1 MNRLTETAA
10 IKHEPRSDLQSA
22 EFSRILLIK
31 PSALGDVVH
40 TIPVLVKLRARYPRA
55 RIDWL
60 ITPENAEVVR
70 HHPALSNVVLFARRD
85 FSKPGQKWRA
95 TLGFFDLLKQIRRA
109 KYDLV
114 VDMHGQVRSALFALI
129 SGARVRIGFDRPI
142 EFSRTISAEHD
153 LKNVPNRGWRGAREG
168 SWIAYTHRIPIP
180 TLDVHAID
188 RYLWVGSL
196 LGFDDEPP
204 DLAIHLSPETIHNVD
219 RLLDEHGVPAGKPLV
234 VLVPGTIWETKHWT
248 IEGFAGVAREFLREG
263 FAVALAGT
271 KRDETRCQQIAA
283 AAPGTINLCG
293 KTTPADLAGLIQ
305 RAEVAVTNDSG
316 SMHVAASLDKPMVS
330 VFGPT
335 NPVHIG
341 PYQRPESVVRVD
353 LPCSPCNYRR
363 LSQCPFDHA
372 CMKQV
377 TSDDGRGARTE
388 NSRGGKT
395 VACAVLSAGPLGAV
409 TKSAED
415 SGRYNERRREDA
427 CALPKL
433 CQTKT
438 AVMEN
443 FARSAFGGRC
453 VFASLFHRCAI

>member
-1 MNRLTETAA
+1 VKGQ
-10 IKHEPRSDLQSA
+10 IEPPKNSDALALRSA

-40 TIPVLVKLRARYPRA
+40 TLPVLVKLRARYPRA

-70 HHPALSNVVLFARRD
+70 YHPALSNVVLFARRD
-85 FSKPGQKWRA
+85 FSKRGRRWRA
-95 TLGFFDLLKQIRRA
+95 FVSFFDLLKQIRSA
-109 KYDLV
+109 KYELII
-114 VDMHGQVRSALFALI
+114 DMHGQVRSAFFALI
-129 SGARVRIGFDRPI
+129 SGAWVRIGFDRPVK
-142 EFSRTISAEHD
+142 RGLTVSAEHD
-153 LKNVPNRGWRGAREG
+153 LKNIPSHGWRGAREG

-188 RYLWVGSL
+188 RYLWVAPL
-196 LGFDDEPP
+196 LGLDDNPP
-204 DLAIHLSPETIHNVD
+204 DLTIHLSPQATNKVN
-219 RLLDEHGVPAGKPLV
+219 RLLAEHGVPASKPLV

-248 IEGFAGVAREFLREG
+248 IEGFAGVARQFLQDG

-271 KRDETRCQQIAA
+271 TRDQQRCRQIAA
-283 AAPGTINLCG
+283 AAPGTCDLSG
-293 KTTPADLAGLIQ
+293 KTTPADLAALIR

-316 SMHVAASLDKPMVS
+316 SMHVAASLGKPMVS

-341 PYQRPESVVRVD
+341 PYERPESVVRVD

-377 TSDDGRGARTE
+377 TSAMVVERVRKILSTAK
-388 NSRGGKT
+388 SHPAV
-395 VACAVLSAGPLGAV
+395 VAGVAAA
-409 TKSAED
+409 
-415 SGRYNERRREDA
+415 
-427 CALPKL
+427 
-433 CQTKT
+433 T
-438 AVMEN
+438 AD
-443 FARSAFGGRC
+443 
-453 VFASLFHRCAI
+453 

>member
-1 MNRLTETAA
+1 MNGQIENKR
-10 IKHEPRSDLQSA
+10 IKKTGASELQSA

-60 ITPENAEVVR
+60 ITPENAEIVR
-70 HHPALSNVVLFARRD
+70 CHPALSNVVLFARRD
-85 FSKPGQKWRA
+85 FSKRGRRWRA
-95 TLGFFDLLKQIRRA
+95 LLAFFDLLKQIRRA

-114 VDMHGQVRSALFALI
+114 IDMHGQVRSALFALI

-142 EFSRTISAEHD
+142 RRSLTVSAEHD
-153 LKNVPNRGWRGAREG
+153 LRNVPSHGWRGAREG

-188 RYLWVGSL
+188 RYLWVAPL
-196 LGFDDEPP
+196 LGLDDDPP
-204 DLAIHLSPETIHNVD
+204 DLTIHLSSDTVRNVE
-219 RLLDEHGVPAGKPLV
+219 RLLKEHGVHADVPLV

-248 IEGFAGVAREFLREG
+248 IEGFAGVARTFLSDG

-271 KRDETRCQQIAA
+271 ERDQQRCRQIAA
-283 AAPGTINLCG
+283 AAPGVCDLSG
-293 KTTPADLAGLIQ
+293 KTTPAELAALIR

-316 SMHVAASLDKPMVS
+316 SMHVAASLRKPMVS

-377 TSDDGRGARTE
+377 TSEMVVERVQKIFAT
-388 NSRGGKT
+388 
-395 VACAVLSAGPLGAV
+395 
-409 TKSAED
+409 TK
-415 SGRYNERRREDA
+415 
-427 CALPKL
+427 
-433 CQTKT
+433 
-438 AVMEN
+438 
-443 FARSAFGGRC
+443 
-453 VFASLFHRCAI
+453 

>member
-1 MNRLTETAA
+1 VKSFVKGQ
-10 IKHEPRSDLQSA
+10 IEPPKNPDALALRSV

-40 TIPVLVKLRARYPRA
+40 TLPVLVKLRARYPRA

-70 HHPALSNVVLFARRD
+70 YHPALSNVVLFARRD
-85 FSKPGQKWRA
+85 FSKRGRRWRA
-95 TLGFFDLLKQIRRA
+95 FVSFFDLLKQIRSA
-109 KYDLV
+109 KYELII
-114 VDMHGQVRSALFALI
+114 DMHGQVRSAFFALI
-129 SGARVRIGFDRPI
+129 SGARVRIGFDRPVK
-142 EFSRTISAEHD
+142 RGLTVSAEHD
-153 LKNVPNRGWRGAREG
+153 LKNIPSHGWRGAREG

-188 RYLWVGSL
+188 RYLWVAPL
-196 LGFDDEPP
+196 LGLDDNPP
-204 DLAIHLSPETIHNVD
+204 DLTIHLSPQATNKVN
-219 RLLDEHGVPAGKPLV
+219 RLLAEHGVPASKPLV

-248 IEGFAGVAREFLREG
+248 IEGFAGVARQFLQDG

-271 KRDETRCQQIAA
+271 TRDQQRCRQIAA
-283 AAPGTINLCG
+283 AAPGTCDLSG
-293 KTTPADLAGLIQ
+293 KTTPADLAALIR

-316 SMHVAASLDKPMVS
+316 SMHVAASLGKPMVS

-341 PYQRPESVVRVD
+341 PYERPESVVRVD

-377 TSDDGRGARTE
+377 TSAMVVERVRKILSTAK
-388 NSRGGKT
+388 SHPAV
-395 VACAVLSAGPLGAV
+395 VAGVAAA
-409 TKSAED
+409 
-415 SGRYNERRREDA
+415 
-427 CALPKL
+427 
-433 CQTKT
+433 T
-438 AVMEN
+438 AD
-443 FARSAFGGRC
+443 
-453 VFASLFHRCAI
+453 

>member
-1 MNRLTETAA
+1 MNL
-10 IKHEPRSDLQSA
+10 PRFTSSIGQFDLIFRELNDRTLDSDAKSRDSSGLQTA

-85 FSKPGQKWRA
+85 FSKPGQRWRA
-95 TLGFFDLLKQIRRA
+95 TLGFIDLLKQIRRA

-114 VDMHGQVRSALFALI
+114 VDMHGQVRSAFFTLI

-142 EFSRTISAEHD
+142 KRGVTISAEHD
-153 LKNVPNRGWRGAREG
+153 LKNVPNHGWRGAREG

-188 RYLWVGSL
+188 RYLWVAPL
-196 LGFDDEPP
+196 LGLDDNPP
-204 DLAIHLSPETIHNVD
+204 DLTIHLSPEASDRVN
-219 RLLDEHGVPAGKPLV
+219 RLLEEHDVPASKPLV

-248 IEGFAGVAREFLREG
+248 IEGFAGVARQFLQDG

-271 KRDETRCQQIAA
+271 MRDQQRCRQIAA
-283 AAPGTINLCG
+283 AAPGTCDLSG
-293 KTTPADLAGLIQ
+293 KTTPADLAALIR

-316 SMHVAASLDKPMVS
+316 SMHVAASLGKPMVS

-341 PYQRPESVVRVD
+341 PYERPESVVRVD

-377 TSDDGRGARTE
+377 TSTMVVERVR
-388 NSRGGKT
+388 KI
-395 VACAVLSAGPLGAV
+395 LSAAKSHPEGVAAV
-409 TKSAED
+409 ASA
-415 SGRYNERRREDA
+415 
-427 CALPKL
+427 
-433 CQTKT
+433 T
-438 AVMEN
+438 AE
-443 FARSAFGGRC
+443 
-453 VFASLFHRCAI
+453 

>member
-1 MNRLTETAA
+1 VNSQIDTPQ
-10 IKHEPRSDLQSA
+10 IKNSGALAVQSA

-60 ITPENAEVVR
+60 ITPENAEIVR
-70 HHPALSNVVLFARRD
+70 YHPALSNIVLFARRD
-85 FSKPGQKWRA
+85 FSKRGHRRRA
-95 TLGFFDLLKQIRRA
+95 VRAFLELLGQIRSA

-114 VDMHGQVRSALFALI
+114 IDMHGQVRSAFFSLI

-142 EFSRTISAEHD
+142 KRSRTSSAEHD
-153 LKNVPNRGWRGAREG
+153 LKNIPSHGWRGAREG

-188 RYLWVGSL
+188 RYLWVAPL
-196 LGFDDEPP
+196 LGLDDNPP
-204 DLAIHLSPETIHNVD
+204 DLTIHLSPQAIRNAN
-219 RLLDEHGVPAGKPLV
+219 RLLEEQGVPASKPLV

-248 IEGFAGVAREFLREG
+248 IEGFAGVARQFLQDG

-271 KRDETRCQQIAA
+271 RRDQQRCRQIAA
-283 AAPGTINLCG
+283 AAPGACDFSG
-293 KTTPADLAGLIQ
+293 KTTPADLAALIR

-316 SMHVAASLDKPMVS
+316 SMHVAASLGKPMVS
-330 VFGPT
+330 IFGPT

-363 LSQCPFDHA
+363 LSQCPFGHA

-377 TSDDGRGARTE
+377 TSTM
-388 NSRGGKT
+388 
-395 VACAVLSAGPLGAV
+395 VAERVRKILSTAKAT
-409 TKSAED
+409 TKQA
-415 SGRYNERRREDA
+415 A
-427 CALPKL
+427 CLP
-433 CQTKT
+433 
-438 AVMEN
+438 
-443 FARSAFGGRC
+443 S
-453 VFASLFHRCAI
+453 SP

>member
-1 MNRLTETAA
+1 MEHAD
-10 IKHEPRSDLQSA
+10 SSGLQSA

-40 TIPVLVKLRARYPRA
+40 TIPLLVKLRARYPRA
-55 RIDWL
+55 QIDWL
-60 ITPENAEVVR
+60 ITPENAEIVR
-70 HHPALSNVVLFARRD
+70 CHPALSNVVLFARRD
-85 FSKPGQKWRA
+85 FAKRGRRWHA
-95 TLGFFDLLKQIRRA
+95 VVAFLDLLKQIRHA

-114 VDMHGQVRSALFALI
+114 VDMHGQVRSAFFSLI

-142 EFSRTISAEHD
+142 KRSLTVSAEHD
-153 LKNVPNRGWRGAREG
+153 LKNVPSHGWRGAREG

-188 RYLWVGSL
+188 RYLWVAPL
-196 LGFDDEPP
+196 LGLDDAPP
-204 DLAIHLSPETIHNVD
+204 DLTIYLSSETIRNVE
-219 RLLDEHGVPAGKPLV
+219 RLLEEHGVPASKPLV

-248 IEGFAGVAREFLREG
+248 IEGFAGVARQFLRDG

-271 KRDETRCQQIAA
+271 KRDQNRCQQIAA
-283 AAPGTINLCG
+283 AAPGASDLSG
-293 KTTPADLAGLIQ
+293 KTTPAELAALIR

-316 SMHVAASLDKPMVS
+316 SMHVAASLGKPMVS

-377 TSDDGRGARTE
+377 TSAMVVERAR
-388 NSRGGKT
+388 KIL
-395 VACAVLSAGPLGAV
+395 A
-409 TKSAED
+409 
-415 SGRYNERRREDA
+415 
-427 CALPKL
+427 
-433 CQTKT
+433 T
-438 AVMEN
+438 AK
-443 FARSAFGGRC
+443 
-453 VFASLFHRCAI
+453 

>member
-1 MNRLTETAA
+1 MNRQTKAP
-10 IKHEPRSDLQSA
+10 KHTDALPLQSA

-40 TIPVLVKLRARYPRA
+40 TVPVLVKLRTRYPLA

-70 HHPALSNVVLFARRD
+70 CHPALSNVILFARRD
-85 FSKPGQKWRA
+85 FSKRGHRRRA
-95 TLGFFDLLKQIRRA
+95 FASFFALLKQIREAR
-109 KYDLV
+109 YDLV
-114 VDMHGQVRSALFALI
+114 VDMHGQVRSAFFALI

-142 EFSRTISAEHD
+142 KRTPTISSEHD
-153 LKNVPNRGWRGAREG
+153 LKNVPSHGWRGAREG

-188 RYLWVGSL
+188 RYLWVGDL
-196 LGFDDEPP
+196 LGFDDNPP
-204 DLAIHLSPETIHNVD
+204 NLTIHVPPEAVHNVE
-219 RLLDEHGVPAGKPLV
+219 RLLNEKGVQPSQPLI

-248 IEGFAGVAREFLREG
+248 IEGFAGVARHFLGQG

-271 KRDETRCQQIAA
+271 PRDQPRCRQIAA
-283 AAPGTINLCG
+283 AAPGTCDLSG
-293 KTTPADLAGLIQ
+293 KTNPAELAALIK

-341 PYQRPESVVRVD
+341 PYERPESVVRVD

-372 CMKQV
+372 CMTQV
-377 TSDDGRGARTE
+377 TSAMVVERVCKILSIAK
-388 NSRGGKT
+388 SRPDI
-395 VACAVLSAGPLGAV
+395 V
-409 TKSAED
+409 
-415 SGRYNERRREDA
+415 
-427 CALPKL
+427 
-433 CQTKT
+433 T
-438 AVMEN
+438 AVSSTATE
-443 FARSAFGGRC
+443 
-453 VFASLFHRCAI
+453 

>member
-1 MNRLTETAA
+1 MKKADEAG
-10 IKHEPRSDLQSA
+10 LQSA

-40 TIPVLVKLRARYPRA
+40 TIPLLVKLRARYPRA

-60 ITPENAEVVR
+60 ITPENAEIVR
-70 HHPALSNVVLFARRD
+70 SHPALSNVVLFARRD
-85 FSKPGQKWRA
+85 FSKRGRRWHA
-95 TLGFFDLLKQIRRA
+95 VVAFLDLLKQIRRA

-114 VDMHGQVRSALFALI
+114 VDMHGQVRSAFFTLI

-142 EFSRTISAEHD
+142 KRSVTVSAEHD
-153 LKNVPNRGWRGAREG
+153 LKNVPSHGWRGAREG

-188 RYLWVGSL
+188 RYLWVAPL
-196 LGFDDEPP
+196 LGLDDDPP
-204 DLAIHLSPETIHNVD
+204 GLTIYLSSETIRNVE
-219 RLLDEHGVPAGKPLV
+219 RLLEEHGVPASKPLV

-248 IEGFAGVAREFLREG
+248 IEGFAGVARQFLGDG

-271 KRDETRCQQIAA
+271 KRDQQRCRQIAA
-283 AAPGTINLCG
+283 AAPGTSDLSG
-293 KTTPADLAGLIQ
+293 KTTPAELAALIR

-316 SMHVAASLDKPMVS
+316 SMHVAASLGKPMVS

-377 TSDDGRGARTE
+377 TSAMVVERARKILAT
-388 NSRGGKT
+388 
-395 VACAVLSAGPLGAV
+395 
-409 TKSAED
+409 TK
-415 SGRYNERRREDA
+415 
-427 CALPKL
+427 
-433 CQTKT
+433 
-438 AVMEN
+438 
-443 FARSAFGGRC
+443 
-453 VFASLFHRCAI
+453 

>member
-1 MNRLTETAA
+1 LNRQIEKGRMKKADEA
-10 IKHEPRSDLQSA
+10 GLQSA
-22 EFSRILLIK
+22 EFSRIFLIK

-40 TIPVLVKLRARYPRA
+40 TIPLLVKLRARFPRA

-60 ITPENAEVVR
+60 ITPENADIVR
-70 HHPALSNVVLFARRD
+70 SHPALSNVVLFARRD
-85 FSKPGQKWRA
+85 FSKRGRRWHA
-95 TLGFFDLLKQIRRA
+95 VVAFLDLLKQIRRA

-114 VDMHGQVRSALFALI
+114 VDMHGQVRSAFFTLI

-142 EFSRTISAEHD
+142 KRSVTVSAEHD
-153 LKNVPNRGWRGAREG
+153 LKNVPSHGWRGAREG

-188 RYLWVGSL
+188 RYLWVAPL
-196 LGFDDEPP
+196 LGLDDDPP
-204 DLAIHLSPETIHNVD
+204 DLTIYLSSETIRNVE
-219 RLLDEHGVPAGKPLV
+219 RLLEEHGVPASKPLV

-248 IEGFAGVAREFLREG
+248 IEGFAGVARQFLRDG

-271 KRDETRCQQIAA
+271 KRDQERCRQIAA
-283 AAPGTINLCG
+283 AAPGTSDLSG
-293 KTTPADLAGLIQ
+293 KTTPAELAALIR

-316 SMHVAASLDKPMVS
+316 SMHVAASLGKPMVS

-377 TSDDGRGARTE
+377 TSAMVVERVRKILTTA
-388 NSRGGKT
+388 SRH
-395 VACAVLSAGPLGAV
+395 
-409 TKSAED
+409 AE
-415 SGRYNERRREDA
+415 
-427 CALPKL
+427 
-433 CQTKT
+433 
-438 AVMEN
+438 
-443 FARSAFGGRC
+443 
-453 VFASLFHRCAI
+453 I

>member
-1 MNRLTETAA
+1 LNRQIEKARM
-10 IKHEPRSDLQSA
+10 KHADSSGLQSA

-31 PSALGDVVH
+31 PSALGDVIH
-40 TIPVLVKLRARYPRA
+40 TIPLLVKLRARYPRA

-60 ITPENAEVVR
+60 ITPENAEIVR
-70 HHPALSNVVLFARRD
+70 SHPALSNVVLFARHD
-85 FSKPGQKWRA
+85 FSRRGRRWRA
-95 TLGFFDLLKQIRRA
+95 VMAFLELLKQIRRA

-114 VDMHGQVRSALFALI
+114 VDMHGQLRSAFFSLI

-142 EFSRTISAEHD
+142 KRSLTVSAEHD
-153 LKNVPNRGWRGAREG
+153 LKNVPSHGWRGAREG
-168 SWIAYTHRIPIP
+168 SWVAYTHRIAIP

-188 RYLWVGSL
+188 RYLWVAPL
-196 LGFDDEPP
+196 LGLNDDPP
-204 DLAIHLSPETIHNVD
+204 DLTIYLSSETIRTVEQ
-219 RLLDEHGVPAGKPLV
+219 LLEEHGVPASKPLV

-248 IEGFAGVAREFLREG
+248 IEGFAGVARQFIREG

-271 KRDETRCQQIAA
+271 KRDQQRCQQIAA
-283 AAPGTINLCG
+283 AAPGSCDLSG
-293 KTTPADLAGLIQ
+293 KTTPAELAALIR

-316 SMHVAASLDKPMVS
+316 SMHVAASLGKPMVS

-377 TSDDGRGARTE
+377 TSEIVVERAR
-388 NSRGGKT
+388 KILA
-395 VACAVLSAGPLGAV
+395 VA
-409 TKSAED
+409 K
-415 SGRYNERRREDA
+415 
-427 CALPKL
+427 
-433 CQTKT
+433 
-438 AVMEN
+438 
-443 FARSAFGGRC
+443 
-453 VFASLFHRCAI
+453 

>member
-1 MNRLTETAA
+1 MENARTKNAVASE
-10 IKHEPRSDLQSA
+10 LQSA

-60 ITPENAEVVR
+60 ITPENAEIVR
-70 HHPALSNVVLFARRD
+70 CHPALSNVVLFARRD
-85 FSKPGQKWRA
+85 FLKPGRRWRA
-95 TLGFFDLLKQIRRA
+95 LLAFFDLLKQIRRA

-114 VDMHGQVRSALFALI
+114 IDMHGQVRSALFALI

-142 EFSRTISAEHD
+142 RRSLTVSAEHD
-153 LKNVPNRGWRGAREG
+153 LRNVPSHGWRGAREG

-188 RYLWVGSL
+188 RYQWVAPL
-196 LGFDDEPP
+196 LGLDDDPP
-204 DLAIHLSPETIHNVD
+204 DLTIHLSSDSVRNVE
-219 RLLDEHGVPAGKPLV
+219 RLLKEHGVPAEMPLV

-248 IEGFAGVAREFLREG
+248 IEGFAGVARTFLNDG

-271 KRDETRCQQIAA
+271 KRDQQRCRQIAA
-283 AAPGTINLCG
+283 AAPGVCDLSG
-293 KTTPADLAGLIQ
+293 KTTPPELAALIR

-316 SMHVAASLDKPMVS
+316 SMHVAASLGKPMVS

-377 TSDDGRGARTE
+377 TSEMVVERVQKIFAT
-388 NSRGGKT
+388 
-395 VACAVLSAGPLGAV
+395 
-409 TKSAED
+409 TK
-415 SGRYNERRREDA
+415 
-427 CALPKL
+427 
-433 CQTKT
+433 
-438 AVMEN
+438 
-443 FARSAFGGRC
+443 
-453 VFASLFHRCAI
+453 

>member
-1 MNRLTETAA
+1 VKGQ
-10 IKHEPRSDLQSA
+10 IEPPKNSDALALRSA

-40 TIPVLVKLRARYPRA
+40 TLPVLVKLRARYPRA

-70 HHPALSNVVLFARRD
+70 YHPALSNVVLFARRD
-85 FSKPGQKWRA
+85 FSKRGRRWRA
-95 TLGFFDLLKQIRRA
+95 FLSFVDLLKQIRRA
-109 KYDLV
+109 KYELV
-114 VDMHGQVRSALFALI
+114 IDMHGQVRSAFFALI

-142 EFSRTISAEHD
+142 KRGLTVSAEHD
-153 LKNVPNRGWRGAREG
+153 LKNIPSHGWRGAREG

-180 TLDVHAID
+180 TLDIHAID
-188 RYLWVGSL
+188 RYLWVAPL
-196 LGFDDEPP
+196 LGLDDNPP
-204 DLAIHLSPETIHNVD
+204 DLAIHLSPQAADRVN
-219 RLLDEHGVPAGKPLV
+219 RLLEEHGVPASKPLV

-248 IEGFAGVAREFLREG
+248 IEGFAGVARQFLQDG

-271 KRDETRCQQIAA
+271 RRDQQRCRQIAA
-283 AAPGTINLCG
+283 AAAGTCDLSG
-293 KTTPADLAGLIQ
+293 KTTPADLAALIR

-316 SMHVAASLDKPMVS
+316 SMHVAVSLGKPMVS

-341 PYQRPESVVRVD
+341 PYERPESVVRVD

-377 TSDDGRGARTE
+377 TSEMVVERVR
-388 NSRGGKT
+388 KI
-395 VACAVLSAGPLGAV
+395 LSDKGL
-409 TKSAED
+409 
-415 SGRYNERRREDA
+415 R
-427 CALPKL
+427 
-433 CQTKT
+433 
-438 AVMEN
+438 
-443 FARSAFGGRC
+443 
-453 VFASLFHRCAI
+453 

>member
-1 MNRLTETAA
+1 MNRQIETAQ
-10 IKHEPRSDLQSA
+10 IRSRDARALQSA

-40 TIPVLVKLRARYPRA
+40 TIPVLVKLRARYPNA

-70 HHPALSNVVLFARRD
+70 SHPALSNVVLFARRD
-85 FSKPGQKWRA
+85 FSKRGRRWHA
-95 TLGFFDLLKQIRRA
+95 TVAFRDLLRQIRRA
-109 KYDLV
+109 KYDLI
-114 VDMHGQVRSALFALI
+114 VDMHGQMRSAFFTLI
-129 SGARVRIGFDRPI
+129 SGAPVRIGFDRPI
-142 EFSRTISAEHD
+142 RFSRTISAEHD
-153 LKNVPNRGWRGAREG
+153 LKNVPSHGWRGAREG

-196 LGFDDEPP
+196 LGLDDDPP
-204 DLAIHLSPETIHNVD
+204 DLRIYLSPETIQNVE
-219 RLLDEHGVPAGKPLV
+219 RLLEQHGVPASKPLI

-248 IEGFAGVAREFLREG
+248 IEGFAGVARDFLQEG

-271 KRDETRCQQIAA
+271 KRDQDRCRQIAA
-283 AAPGTINLCG
+283 AAPGVCDLSG
-293 KTTPADLAGLIQ
+293 KTTPAELAALIR

-316 SMHVAASLDKPMVS
+316 SMHVAASLGKPMVS

-341 PYQRPESVVRVD
+341 PYERPDSVVRVD

-377 TSDDGRGARTE
+377 TSEMVVERARKILTTE
-388 NSRGGKT
+388 
-395 VACAVLSAGPLGAV
+395 
-409 TKSAED
+409 KSQ
-415 SGRYNERRREDA
+415 
-427 CALPKL
+427 PKRL
-433 CQTKT
+433 
-438 AVMEN
+438 
-443 FARSAFGGRC
+443 
-453 VFASLFHRCAI
+453 

>member
-1 MNRLTETAA
+1 LNRQIEKARMKKA
-10 IKHEPRSDLQSA
+10 DEAGLQSA

-40 TIPVLVKLRARYPRA
+40 TIPLLVKLRARYPRA

-60 ITPENAEVVR
+60 ITPENAEIVR
-70 HHPALSNVVLFARRD
+70 SHPALSNVVLFARRD
-85 FSKPGQKWRA
+85 FSKRGRRWHA
-95 TLGFFDLLKQIRRA
+95 VVAFLDLLKQIRRA

-114 VDMHGQVRSALFALI
+114 VDMHGQVRSAFFTLI

-142 EFSRTISAEHD
+142 KRSVTVSAEHD
-153 LKNVPNRGWRGAREG
+153 LKNVPSHGWRGAREG

-188 RYLWVGSL
+188 RYLWVAPL
-196 LGFDDEPP
+196 LGLDDDPP
-204 DLAIHLSPETIHNVD
+204 GLTIYLSSETIRNVE
-219 RLLDEHGVPAGKPLV
+219 RLLEEHGVPASKPLV

-248 IEGFAGVAREFLREG
+248 IEGFAGVARQFLGDG

-271 KRDETRCQQIAA
+271 KRDQQRCRQIAA
-283 AAPGTINLCG
+283 AAPGTSDLSG
-293 KTTPADLAGLIQ
+293 KTTPAELAALIR

-316 SMHVAASLDKPMVS
+316 SMHVAASLGKPMVS

-377 TSDDGRGARTE
+377 TSAMVVERAR
-388 NSRGGKT
+388 KIL
-395 VACAVLSAGPLGAV
+395 A
-409 TKSAED
+409 
-415 SGRYNERRREDA
+415 
-427 CALPKL
+427 
-433 CQTKT
+433 T
-438 AVMEN
+438 AK
-443 FARSAFGGRC
+443 
-453 VFASLFHRCAI
+453 

>member
-1 MNRLTETAA
+1 MNGQIENKR
-10 IKHEPRSDLQSA
+10 IKKTGVSELQSA

-40 TIPVLVKLRARYPRA
+40 TIPVLVKLRARYSHA

-60 ITPENAEVVR
+60 ITPENAEIVR
-70 HHPALSNVVLFARRD
+70 CHPALSNVVLFARRD
-85 FSKPGQKWRA
+85 FSKRGRRWRA
-95 TLGFFDLLKQIRRA
+95 LLAFFDLLKQIRRA

-114 VDMHGQVRSALFALI
+114 IDMHGQMRSALFALI

-142 EFSRTISAEHD
+142 RRSLTVSAEHD
-153 LKNVPNRGWRGAREG
+153 LRNVPSHGWRGAREG

-188 RYLWVGSL
+188 RYLWVAPL
-196 LGFDDEPP
+196 LGLDDDPP
-204 DLAIHLSPETIHNVD
+204 DLAIYLSSDTVRNVE
-219 RLLDEHGVPAGKPLV
+219 RLLKEHGVHADVPLV

-248 IEGFAGVAREFLREG
+248 IEGFAGVARTFLNDG

-271 KRDETRCQQIAA
+271 KRDQQRCRQIAA
-283 AAPGTINLCG
+283 AAPGVCDLSG
-293 KTTPADLAGLIQ
+293 KTTPAELAALIR

-316 SMHVAASLDKPMVS
+316 SMHVAASLRKPMVS

-377 TSDDGRGARTE
+377 TSEMVVERVQKIFAT
-388 NSRGGKT
+388 
-395 VACAVLSAGPLGAV
+395 
-409 TKSAED
+409 TK
-415 SGRYNERRREDA
+415 
-427 CALPKL
+427 
-433 CQTKT
+433 
-438 AVMEN
+438 
-443 FARSAFGGRC
+443 
-453 VFASLFHRCAI
+453 